1 MNPLPFQRAAIN
13 ELKEKFVSLWN
24 NEDMQLPLI
33 LKSPTGSGKTLITTH
48 FINELNTLPNWDE
61 DKAFIWITFNKSLA
75 MQSKEKFQQYF
86 SNELQNNLLTVNDIN
101 NGGLAKN
108 DILFLNWQLIVAR
121 EAENRNLRRPD
132 NPDERNE
139 ASAYWEDFIDR
150 THEENRKII
159 LVIDEVHEHTQ
170 AALTQEAID
179 YINPKIILGISAT
192 PTEVPGIE
200 DIQDNN
206 AGFVRVIRENVVNEG
221 LIKEK
226 IIVQTREDLEPHNN
240 EDIERSLLRLGIE
253 RRNALKEQFEQL
265 EKDINPLVLIQLPND
280 DNRLIDMGEN
290 TKEQIVTNYLDEL
303 GIDSTR
309 VARWFEGH
317 EKPTSLEENNDEHDF
332 LLFKQTAGTGW
343 DCPRAHVLIMFR
355 QITNENFYAQ
365 TVGRILRMAEPQ
377 NQADY
382 AHNPDLRSGYLY
394 TNYARDDFDD
404 TYKEITGNKAFIYE
418 TSVRDGFA
426 EEQDVV
432 EFRLESS
439 FISRVD
445 YGDLADSAQ
454 FQRSFISSMNNYFDI
469 DINMDI
475 EMRKNQ
481 LHDRGVD
488 IDPTIERRLIV
499 NVEISDF
506 DNFITELERQGED
519 EVYEMS
525 QNDIEKS
532 FGISCLVILREQD
545 DEDAR
550 ITNISRSSAT
560 LKSALRVWF
569 KSVFG
574 ANNNSTFYRVFV
586 HDIFQNEASIF
597 RPAITQAL
605 IEYRPILNRI
615 IDDRRERQINTE
627 IHTFSVVELKY
638 RYTEDYDEI
647 IVGDKCLMDRCFLS
661 RQPGRRNEEQFINY
675 IDNAP
680 RIRWWL
686 KNADSGMNAFS
697 IKYLNTRTNRESLFY
712 PDWIIQ
718 FEDGQVGIFDTKGG
732 YTLNTEG
739 KARGLSLK
747 LNELGPDRFVGGI
760 VRLFNGAWEYCD
772 SEDYNDQ
779 TPEENYWRNVNCLM
793 INEE

>member
-1 MNPLPFQRAAIN
+1 
-13 ELKEKFVSLWN
+13 
-24 NEDMQLPLI
+24 
-33 LKSPTGSGKTLITTH
+33 
-48 FINELNTLPNWDE
+48 
-61 DKAFIWITFNKSLA
+61 
-75 MQSKEKFQQYF
+75 
-86 SNELQNNLLTVNDIN
+86 
-101 NGGLAKN
+101 
-108 DILFLNWQLIVAR
+108 
-121 EAENRNLRRPD
+121 
-132 NPDERNE
+132 
-139 ASAYWEDFIDR
+139 
-150 THEENRKII
+150 
-159 LVIDEVHEHTQ
+159 
-170 AALTQEAID
+170 
-179 YINPKIILGISAT
+179 
-192 PTEVPGIE
+192 
-200 DIQDNN
+200 
-206 AGFVRVIRENVVNEG
+206 
-221 LIKEK
+221 
-226 IIVQTREDLEPHNN
+226 
-240 EDIERSLLRLGIE
+240 
-253 RRNALKEQFEQL
+253 
-265 EKDINPLVLIQLPND
+265 
-280 DNRLIDMGEN
+280 
-290 TKEQIVTNYLDEL
+290 
-303 GIDSTR
+303 
-309 VARWFEGH
+309 
-317 EKPTSLEENNDEHDF
+317 
-332 LLFKQTAGTGW
+332 
-343 DCPRAHVLIMFR
+343 
-355 QITNENFYAQ
+355 
-365 TVGRILRMAEPQ
+365 
-377 NQADY
+377 
-382 AHNPDLRSGYLY
+382 
-394 TNYARDDFDD
+394 
-404 TYKEITGNKAFIYE
+404 
-418 TSVRDGFA
+418 
-426 EEQDVV
+426 
-432 EFRLESS
+432 
-439 FISRVD
+439 
-445 YGDLADSAQ
+445 
-454 FQRSFISSMNNYFDI
+454 
-469 DINMDI
+469 MDI
-475 EMRKNQ
+475 EGRKNQ

-647 IVGDKCLMDRCFLS
+647 IELNKCLMDKCFLS